1 MAETTVPRYRRHRV
15 VPHRWFG
22 HAVVSSL
29 VWLTSRRD
37 LAWRRRRFVIAV
49 GAITLVL
56 ALTLLLSGFRDGIDV
71 ETARTVKAL
80 GGDAFVVRDGVSGPF
95 TTVSQLGDDV
105 AEVVARAPGVRRA
118 DPIVSV
124 RHAIESAP
132 VTDVYL
138 IGTRPGGLGIPAVH
152 RGRAP
157 QATGEAVLDSR
168 AGREIGDRVRVGG
181 RDFAVVGLV
190 DGVSVW
196 AGLPTM
202 FVTLADAQALV
213 FGGTPA
219 ATAVVATGRPRSLP
233 EGLRVVDLDQAKADL
248 KRPLANAI
256 TTIDLLRFFLW
267 LVAAAIVGS
276 VLYVS
281 ALERS
286 RDFAVFKAFGTD
298 SADLVGTLIVQ
309 AFVLSAVAAGLAAVV
324 SRLLSG
330 LFPSVISFPARTLV
344 VLPLVALAVGL
355 VGSLAGARRAI
366 VVDPASAFGGP

>member
-1 MAETTVPRYRRHRV
+1 M
-15 VPHRWFG
+15 
-22 HAVVSSL
+22 
-29 VWLTSRRD
+29 
-37 LAWRRRRFVIAV
+37 IAV

-71 ETARTVKAL
+71 ETTRTVRAL
-80 GGDAFVVRDGVSGPF
+80 GGDTFVVREGVSGPF
-95 TTVSQLGDDV
+95 TTVSQLGDEVAHAV
-105 AEVVARAPGVRRA
+105 AEAPGVQRA
-118 DPIVSV
+118 DPIVSI

-138 IGTRPGGLGIPAVH
+138 IGTRPGGLGIPKV
-152 RGRAP
+152 RQGRPARV
-157 QATGEAVLDSR
+157 TGEAVLDDR

-181 RDFAVVGLV
+181 RELTVVGV
-190 DGVSVW
+190 VENVSVW
-196 AGLPTM
+196 AGVPAM
-202 FVTLADAQALV
+202 FVTLGDAQDLV
-213 FGGTPA
+213 FGGAPS
-219 ATAVVATGRPRSLP
+219 ATAIVASGRPTSLP
-233 EGLRVVDLDQAKADL
+233 EGLRAIGMDQAREDL

-267 LVAAAIVGS
+267 IVAAAIVGS

-286 RDFAVFKAFGTD
+286 RDFAVFKAFGTA
-298 SADLVGTLIVQ
+298 SADLVGTLMVQ
-309 AFVLSAVAAGLAAVV
+309 AFVLSAVSAAAAVAL

-330 LFPSVISFPARTLV
+330 LFPAVISFPARTLV
-344 VLPLVALAVGL
+344 LLPLVALAVGL